1 MSRKVTQH
9 LERLVADGLSDSA
22 EALPLTPPL
31 YQRGILPQLSP
42 EASSCFQELNASE
55 WSPIFGGGF
64 ELRCFQ
70 LLSATARLLGSALPD
85 NR

>member
-22 EALPLTPPL
+22 EALPRTPPL